1 MSRAPSSPPP
11 VSERAAGELTVEA
24 LYDAYADY
32 VYRSLRRLGVVEANL
47 PDALQEVFVVVHR
60 RLGEFHAHAYVK
72 QWLFVIALR
81 IARNYRRTLVRR
93 RPEREALAAGVDPDS
108 LAAERSDGPF
118 ERAAQA
124 EEIRLFYAL
133 LETLDD
139 DKREVFVLA
148 ELEQM
153 SVPEIADTLSLNVNT
168 VYSRLRAA
176 RQAFERALSRRRA
189 QQNMGSPR

>member
-1 MSRAPSSPPP
+1 MPVGGVPSFNSPRSSPTRRMKPSSERIKLQGTTPH
-11 VSERAAGELTVEA
+11 VHEQKAVAIEAERAAL
-24 LYDAYADY
+24 D
-32 VYRSLRRLGVVEANL
+32 
-47 PDALQEVFVVVHR
+47 
-60 RLGEFHAHAYVK
+60 
-72 QWLFVIALR
+72 
-81 IARNYRRTLVRR
+81 
-93 RPEREALAAGVDPDS
+93 ER
-108 LAAERSDGPF
+108 
-118 ERAAQA
+118 AQA
-124 EEIRLFYAL
+124 EEIRLFYSL

-176 RQAFERALSRRRA
+176 RQAFERALSRCRA

>member
-1 MSRAPSSPPP
+1 M
-11 VSERAAGELTVEA
+11 SERAAGELTVEA

-60 RLGEFHAHAYVK
+60 RLGEFHADAYVK

-108 LAAERSDGPF
+108 LAAARSDGPF

-124 EEIRLFYAL
+124 EEIRLFYSL

>member
-1 MSRAPSSPPP
+1 MSRAPSSSPL
-11 VSERAAGELTVEA
+11 SERATGELTVEA

-32 VYRSLRRLGVVEANL
+32 VYKSLRRLGVVEANL

-60 RLGEFHAHAYVK
+60 RLGEFHAHAHVK
-72 QWLFVIALR
+72 QWIFVIALR
-81 IARNYRRTLVRR
+81 VARNYRRALVRR
-93 RPEREALAAGVDPDS
+93 KPEREALAAGVDPDS

-124 EEIRLFYAL
+124 EKIRLFHSL

-176 RQAFERALSRRRA
+176 RQGFERALSRHNA
-189 QQNMGSPR
+189 QQKMGSPR